1 MSLTFKP
8 ADAYYIN
15 LLYRDIHRDF
25 TIQPGRTLTVD
36 VVKKAKD
43 NTSPMIFNNCASKP
57 FNKTG
62 VFMAS
67 NSMYSHKGCR
77 ASVIQLISEKSVN
90 CSLISLPKVN
100 RTLPTCGPLE
110 GLALMYILR
119 EQGSLVTLNS
129 TLLERFETT
138 LEKHCPTECYLQYF
152 EPIVRSDIAT
162 DPQTAQQ
169 FYNQHSRGL
178 SIVKFNYRAS
188 EFVSTQMFVP
198 RSTTFFYNFGSLSGG
213 LSVIFWVL
221 YLLKRLCKRQK
232 RMFFIK
238 ATN

>member
-1 MSLTFKP
+1 MLILT
-8 ADAYYIN
+8 DLN
-15 LLYRDIHRDF
+15 STVVLHRDIQRDF
-25 TIQPGRTLTVD
+25 SIQPGRTLTVD

-43 NTSPMIFNNCASKP
+43 NTSPMIFNDCASKP

-67 NSMYSHKGCR
+67 NSLYSHKGCR

-138 LEKHCPTECYLQYF
+138 LGKHCPEECYLQYF

-162 DPQTAQQ
+162 DPQTARQ
-169 FYNQHSRGL
+169 FHSHNSRGL
-178 SIVKFNYRAS
+178 SIVKFNYKAS
-188 EFVSTQMFVP
+188 EFILTEMFVP
-198 RSTTFFYNFGSLSGG
+198 RSTTFLYNLGSLCGG
-213 LSVIFWVL
+213 LSIIFWVL
-221 YLLKRLCKRQK
+221 YILRRLCKRQK

-238 ATN
+238 TTAT

>member
-1 MSLTFKP
+1 
-8 ADAYYIN
+8 
-15 LLYRDIHRDF
+15 
-25 TIQPGRTLTVD
+25 
-36 VVKKAKD
+36 
-43 NTSPMIFNNCASKP
+43 
-57 FNKTG
+57 
-62 VFMAS
+62 MAS
-67 NSMYSHKGCR
+67 SSIYSHKGCR

-138 LEKHCPTECYLQYF
+138 LDKHCPAECYQQYF
-152 EPIVRSDIAT
+152 EPMIGSDIAT
-162 DPQTAQQ
+162 DPQTARQ
-169 FYNQHSRGL
+169 FYSHHSRGL

-188 EFVSTQMFVP
+188 EFIPTKMYVP
-198 RSTTFFYNFGSLSGG
+198 KFNTFFYNFGSLCGGISG
-213 LSVIFWVL
+213 VFWVL
-221 YLLKRLCKRQK
+221 YLLKRLCKRRK

-238 ATN
+238 SSDQKISLMNLF

>member
-1 MSLTFKP
+1 MILNDILFS
-8 ADAYYIN
+8 
-15 LLYRDIHRDF
+15 RDVKRDF
-25 TIQPGRTLTVD
+25 SIQPGRTLTVD
-36 VVKKAKD
+36 VVKKAID
-43 NTSPMIFNNCASKP
+43 NTSPMVFNECASKP
-57 FNKTG
+57 FNKTE
-62 VFMAS
+62 VYMAS
-67 NSMYSHKGCR
+67 SSIYSHKGCR

-138 LEKHCPTECYLQYF
+138 LDKHCPAECYQQYF
-152 EPIVRSDIAT
+152 EPMIGSDIAT
-162 DPQTAQQ
+162 DPQTARQ
-169 FYNQHSRGL
+169 FYSHHSRGL

-188 EFVSTQMFVP
+188 EFIPTKMYVP
-198 RSTTFFYNFGSLSGG
+198 KFNTFFYNFGSLCGGISG
-213 LSVIFWVL
+213 VFWVL
-221 YLLKRLCKRQK
+221 YLLKRLCKRRK

-238 ATN
+238 SSD